1 MNLSTPERHEIIRKL
16 NVEIEQISKLAD
28 GHLHDCLRNKLITPS
43 WCLSFDSVIETTKE
57 YELIMNQII
66 NTQLEG
72 VTPDTLPAVIPDAIM
87 NHIANIL
94 IILSFVVEFAEE
106 DEEYK

>member
-1 MNLSTPERHEIIRKL
+1 MNLSTPERHDIIRKL
-16 NVEIEQISKLAD
+16 NTEIEQISKLAD
-28 GHLHDCLRNKLITPS
+28 CHLHDYLKNKLITPS
-43 WCLSFDSVIETTKE
+43 WSLNFDSVIETTKK

-72 VTPDTLPAVIPDAIM
+72 VTPDTLPSVTPDAVM

-94 IILSFVVEFAEE
+94 IILSFVVEFADD
-106 DEEYK
+106 DEEYN